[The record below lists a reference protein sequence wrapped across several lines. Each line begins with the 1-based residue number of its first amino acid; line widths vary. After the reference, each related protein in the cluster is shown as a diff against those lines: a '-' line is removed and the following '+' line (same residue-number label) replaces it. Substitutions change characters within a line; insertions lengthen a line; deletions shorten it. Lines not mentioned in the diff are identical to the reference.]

1 MDTKNLENLIT
12 RLEIVQIKLQAKRR
26 DHNGNVLQHDDIDQ
40 LQTSIDIISNLI
52 IDENYIWQNKS
63 TK

>member
-12 RLEIVQIKLQAKRR
+12 RLEIVQIKLMAKRR
-26 DHNGNVLQHDDIDQ
+26 DHNGNVLQRDDIDQ
-40 LQTSIDIISNLI
+40 LQTSIDIIKNLI
-52 IDENYIWQNKS
+52 IDENYIWQNKN